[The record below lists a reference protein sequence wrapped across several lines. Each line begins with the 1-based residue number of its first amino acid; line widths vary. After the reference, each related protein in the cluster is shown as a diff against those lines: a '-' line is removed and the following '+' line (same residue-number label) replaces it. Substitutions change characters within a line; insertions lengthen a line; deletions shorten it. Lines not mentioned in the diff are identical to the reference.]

1 MKKNIIAAI
10 VFTLISVNVV
20 SAAGIL
26 DYFQESQWSITPNA
40 GYVDWMNIEI
50 SSIDE
55 ASVVVTTP
63 IVQTELEERMNN
75 YVLMYG
81 TNTLSDLLEDST
93 LIDNFQDKVFAV
105 TTSAVAQLDL
115 NLDLFEDLLNP
126 EVIYYAWVLPIDD
139 FDIVWTM
146 SNQVCFRLSDGI
158 FGMGDTC
165 KDMIA
170 TQVDEI
176 ETPVDETENLWD
188 EENVDITAEDHDAA
202 GIDLNLANITYTVT
216 SGKINLA
223 WMSLDDTEVL
233 NIFLRDEAANVFKE
247 LGTISMSAEAYQFNA
262 DTSKTNLVKILP
274 VNGGREV
281 IESIRAEQPKITEV
295 PATGPKENAIAIIFL
310 TLLWYVFYR
319 SLAKRKA

>member
-1 MKKNIIAAI
+1 MKKKIIVAI
-10 VFTLISVNVV
+10 VFTLISVNIV

-40 GYVDWMNIEI
+40 GYVDWINIEV

-55 ASVVVTTP
+55 NSVTITTP

-93 LIDNFQDKVFAV
+93 LIDNFKDKSFTV
-105 TTSAVAQLDL
+105 TTSAIAQLDL
-115 NLDLFEDLLNP
+115 NLNLLEDALNP
-126 EVIYYAWVLPIDD
+126 NTIYYAWVLPIDD

-146 SNQVCFRLSDGI
+146 SSQVCFRLSDWI
-158 FGMGDTC
+158 FWMGDTC
-165 KDMIA
+165 KDMVT
-170 TQVDEI
+170 TQINDIVVPEEEI
-176 ETPVDETENLWD
+176 IDPTQ
-188 EENVDITAEDHDAA
+188 EEHEAA

-223 WMSLDDTEVL
+223 WMSLDDTEIL
-233 NIFLRDEAANVFKE
+233 NIFLRDEAANIFKE
-247 LGTISMSAEAYQFNA
+247 LGTVSMSAEAYQFNA

-295 PATGPKENAIAIIFL
+295 PQTGPKENAIAIIFL

-319 SLAKRKA
+319 SLAKKKA